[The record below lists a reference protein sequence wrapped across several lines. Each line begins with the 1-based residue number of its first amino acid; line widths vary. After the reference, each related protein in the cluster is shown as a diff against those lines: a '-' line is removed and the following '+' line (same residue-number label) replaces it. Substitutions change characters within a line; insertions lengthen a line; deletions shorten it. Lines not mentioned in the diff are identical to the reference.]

1 MTTRRG
7 FSLVELLVVISI
19 LLVLASAVAWGI
31 AGTRGLDRAAA
42 GARLVQAQLLGA
54 RDRASQA
61 RAPRGVRLLR
71 DPQAPRQV
79 TGLAFLQPAPWLRYG
94 GTGSPFQLER
104 DDQAPADGQA
114 DRPEVRQLRGL
125 SAGFDWLALQQA
137 GQLEVPFRIR
147 VPAQTGAWQTVVS
160 LQSVPGQ
167 PAQTVARVFADL
179 GAGDSG
185 TSPLAVVAV
194 PAGSG
199 RATCELD
206 LGGAGAT
213 EQPAEALPAGLV
225 IDLSQSLIPEN
236 WLASPGRLDLW
247 AQPTGSLSAG
257 PGVAPQL
264 IALVLRDRR
273 DADLSR
279 DPADPQCAGP
289 ALGLLIAPQTGR
301 VQTFSLDLTDVIQN
315 DTQAPGPDGRADD
328 LFRHARSSAG
338 GAS

>member
-1 MTTRRG
+1 MSSRRG

-31 AGTRGLDRAAA
+31 AGTRGLDRPAA
-42 GARLVQAQLLGA
+42 GARLIQAQLLGA

-61 RAPRGVRLLR
+61 RAPRGVRFVR
-71 DPQAPRQV
+71 DSQAPQQL
-79 TGLAFLQPAPWLRYG
+79 TGLAFLQPAPLLRYG
-94 GTGSPFQLER
+94 GSSSPFQLER
-104 DDQAPADGQA
+104 EDLAPADGQA
-114 DRPEVRQLRGL
+114 DRSEVRQLRGL
-125 SAGFDWLALQQA
+125 TAAFDWLALQQA

-147 VPAQTGAWQTVVS
+147 QPAQTGRWHTVIS
-160 LQSVPGQ
+160 LDAVPGH
-167 PAQTVARVFADL
+167 PEQTVARVFADL

-194 PAGSG
+194 PADSV

-206 LGGAGAT
+206 LGSAAAT

-225 IDLSQSLIPEN
+225 IDLLHSLVPESWRIPT
-236 WLASPGRLDLW
+236 ARLDLW
-247 AQPTGSLSAG
+247 AQPTGGLTAG
-257 PGVAPQL
+257 QGVAPPL

-279 DPADPQCAGP
+279 NPADPTCVGP

-328 LFRHARSSAG
+328 LFRHARLSAG